1 MPAQRH
7 LCIHSTRRRAGNSHA
22 RGTASTGGK
31 EGERGRG
38 EGRGAV
44 VAGEQTREAE
54 QASRSLLRQ
63 RKDGNRA
70 QAGMTQMERETQ
82 SLEPQL
88 INAVLR
94 KQHGA
99 TRSPR
104 HCRSVTAGET
114 GHQERTPQTTAP
126 GGKGTHETH
135 ETREPHETRSTA
147 HKTRDTQRG
156 REQGSASMVPGN
168 RRRRRSGRR
177 EPARRTRPCPGWARG
192 NRAWHRHQGGERQG
206 GRSAAPTT
214 LAERPRPITSALI
227 QQVGGTRTNGTGE

>member
-70 QAGMTQMERETQ
+70 QAGMAQMERETQ

-114 GHQERTPQTTAP
+114 GHRERPPQTTAP
-126 GGKGTHETH
+126 GGKGDA
-135 ETREPHETRSTA
+135 R
-147 HKTRDTQRG
+147 KTQ
-156 REQGSASMVPGN
+156 N
-168 RRRRRSGRR
+168 
-177 EPARRTRPCPGWARG
+177 
-192 NRAWHRHQGGERQG
+192 
-206 GRSAAPTT
+206 
-214 LAERPRPITSALI
+214 
-227 QQVGGTRTNGTGE
+227 TRTTRNPKHSPQNTRHAKGEGAGVRVHGARQPEEAKEWQERACDERALVLGGPGETELGTGTKGANVRGEGVPRQPP